1 MRFLI
6 ILLSIFGF
14 AYAQGVLNSQNDK
27 VIILGKD
34 VYYGKFY
41 FFKKQPIKMLS
52 LPGDFVLK
60 IDSSKCPLGFTLG
73 ERKYIQGFYDIK
85 LVDVERENNCITYIG
100 NIPERKV
107 IKDMTIG
114 QIILTY
120 CEMDDK
126 LDCDKGVITWQLYYF
141 PQQQ

>member
-1 MRFLI
+1 MKVLMLI
-6 ILLSIFGF
+6 LILFGLS
-14 AYAQGVLNSQNDK
+14 YAQGVLLQENDK

-41 FFKKQPIKMLS
+41 YFKKQPIKMLNM
-52 LPGDFVLK
+52 PGDFVLK
-60 IDSSKCPLGFTLG
+60 INNSKCPLDFKLA
-73 ERKYIQGFYDIK
+73 ERKYLQGFYDVQ
-85 LVDVERENNCITYIG
+85 LVSVEKENNCITYIG

-120 CEMDDK
+120 CELDNIF
-126 LDCDKGVITWQLYYF
+126 DCDKGVITWQLYYF
-141 PQQQ
+141 PQQK